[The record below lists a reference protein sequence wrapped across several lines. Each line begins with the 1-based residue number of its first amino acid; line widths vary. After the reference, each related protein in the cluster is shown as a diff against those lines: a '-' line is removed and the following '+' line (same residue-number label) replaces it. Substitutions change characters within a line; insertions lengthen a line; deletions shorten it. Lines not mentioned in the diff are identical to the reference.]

1 MPRPKNGYA
10 NAAGQSVPGTTDVT
24 GRYKDSGALMH
35 WAHKQGAAGLPLYE
49 RSPLDIGSAV
59 HKMAEL
65 DLIGASDREIE
76 ASLHTYL
83 SAPNHL
89 QMAHASFRAFREW
102 REQCRVRPLAQEVS
116 IVSEKHQ
123 FGGTPD
129 LVAIINNGI
138 GLVDFKTSKG
148 VYSEMKVALA
158 AHGALWNET
167 HPKQALDSY
176 HLIVLPKDGGPFQHH
191 AYGDLQREWEIFQL
205 WLRAYHLEKAKPA
218 KPAPEKPAAKPRI
231 RVKVISVRSLSME
244 EMLRAADKQAA
255 DHIWSKAAVSKAE
268 QPPPHG
274 LFAMSEVGP

>member
-1 MPRPKNGYA
+1 MPRPKHGYT
-10 NAAGQSVPGTTDVT
+10 NAAGQPVPGTTDVT

-76 ASLHTYL
+76 ASLYTYL

-89 QMAHASFRAFREW
+89 QMAHASFRAFRQW
-102 REQCRVRPLAQEVS
+102 REQCRVRPLVQEVS

-129 LVAIINNGI
+129 LVAIIDNGI

-167 HPKQALDSY
+167 HPKQTLDSY

-191 AYGDLQREWEIFQL
+191 ACGDLQREWEIFQL
-205 WLRAYHLEKAKPA
+205 WLKAYHLEKAKPG
-218 KPAPEKPAAKPRI
+218 KPAPQKPAAKPRI
-231 RVKVISVRSLSME
+231 RVKARSVRSLSME

-255 DHIWSKAAVSKAE
+255 DHVWSKAAMSKAE
-268 QPPPHG
+268 QQPPHG
-274 LFAMSEVGP
+274 LFAMPEVRP